1 MLVLLFEVLPKWN
14 LLPLTSGPT
23 LCNFVERLLSWI
35 TFNNMRFT
43 MEGVRIFLES
53 SSISG
58 LNHISTTKKCARA
71 FWIVVVLA
79 AIIMSCLLIYESFES
94 WSKSPVRT
102 TIQTLEMREIKFPK
116 VTVCP
121 PRNTFTDLNY
131 DLMLGKNL

>member
-1 MLVLLFEVLPKWN
+1 
-14 LLPLTSGPT
+14 
-23 LCNFVERLLSWI
+23 
-35 TFNNMRFT
+35 
-43 MEGVRIFLES
+43 MEGVRAFLES

-79 AIIMSCLLIYESFES
+79 AIIMSGLLIFESFES

-102 TIQTLEMREIKFPK
+102 TIETLEMREIKFPK

-131 DLMLGKNL
+131 EFMLGRNLLILVSYLLARASYIILIFFLTFDLFKYSIVMPESQILSS

>member
-1 MLVLLFEVLPKWN
+1 
-14 LLPLTSGPT
+14 
-23 LCNFVERLLSWI
+23 
-35 TFNNMRFT
+35 
-43 MEGVRIFLES
+43 MEGVRAFLES

-79 AIIMSCLLIYESFES
+79 AIIMSGLLIFESFES

-102 TIQTLEMREIKFPK
+102 TIETLEMREIRFPK

-131 DLMLGKNL
+131 EFMLGRNLLILVSYLLARASYIILIFFLTFDLFKYSIVMPESQILSS